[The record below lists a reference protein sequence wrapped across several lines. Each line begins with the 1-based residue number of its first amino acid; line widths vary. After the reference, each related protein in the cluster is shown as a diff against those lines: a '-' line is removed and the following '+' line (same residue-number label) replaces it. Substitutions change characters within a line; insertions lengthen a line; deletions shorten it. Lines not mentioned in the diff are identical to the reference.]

1 MALFGRAG
9 AFRRCAAQ
17 RGQAIQP
24 FPVRVVFTAQA
35 MAALMESDARLA
47 RRLISDIPKSKSSL
61 ISDNRNCY
69 HF

>member
-24 FPVRVVFTAQA
+24 FPVPVVFTARA

-47 RRLISDIPKSKSSL
+47 RI
-61 ISDNRNCY
+61 N
-69 HF
+69 F